1 LPIPLSTN
9 KVTKPTTNSGND
21 SSRLATRTTVAPA
34 AMATKFQQVMRAPPN
49 RSAREPPRGRMREP
63 SSGPSQVSDAAA
75 SGVAKEA
82 VNWLSSTWPKA
93 NPKPM
98 NEPNVPM

>member
-1 LPIPLSTN
+1 MPLST
-9 KVTKPTTNSGND
+9 KSSTKPTTNSGSD
-21 SSRLATRTTVAPA
+21 SSWLAVQTTEAPA
-34 AMATKFQQVMRAPPN
+34 AIATNVQQVIRAPPN
-49 RSAREPPRGRMREP
+49 RSASEPPIGRISEP

-75 SGVAKEA
+75 SGVANEP
-82 VNWLSSTWPKA
+82 VNWLSRTWPKA

>member
-1 LPIPLSTN
+1 MPLRTN
-9 KVTKPTTNSGND
+9 SSTKPTTNSGSD
-21 SSRLATRTTVAPA
+21 SSWLAVHTTVAPS

-49 RSAREPPRGRMREP
+49 RSAREPPSGRISDP
-63 SSGPSQVSDAAA
+63 SSGPSQVRDAAA
-75 SGVAKEA
+75 SGVANDS
-82 VNWLSSTWPKA
+82 VNWFCSTCPNA

>member
-1 LPIPLSTN
+1 MP
-9 KVTKPTTNSGND
+9 PT
-21 SSRLATRTTVAPA
+21 
-34 AMATKFQQVMRAPPN
+34 
-49 RSAREPPRGRMREP
+49 GRISEP

-75 SGVAKEA
+75 SGVAKES
-82 VNWLSSTWPKA
+82 VNWFCSTWPKA